1 LSESRLPATFAWTQ
15 GGEPWHSAKTILDSS
30 SNRAAPASEAKAR
43 VAATGRRT
51 CPATTAVSKAAG
63 PGGAGQRRQEGVESQ
78 PGAEERSGG
87 AQQRQEEASED
98 GPDAD
103 EQARGARATQGN
115 LGTTQRE
122 WSNRDNTADSDQ
134 E

>member
-1 LSESRLPATFAWTQ
+1 MAQRDDDSRQQQQQGSTGQRSEGQ
-15 GGEPWHSAKTILDSS
+15 GGGHRQADLPGDHGGQHGGK
-30 SNRAAPASEAKAR
+30 
-43 VAATGRRT
+43 
-51 CPATTAVSKAAG
+51 AG
-63 PGGAGQRRQEGVESQ
+63 PGGAGQRRQEGGESQ
-78 PGAEERSGG
+78 PGAEQRSGG
-87 AQQRQEEASED
+87 EQQRQEGARED

-103 EQARGARATQGN
+103 EQVRGARATQGN